1 MLLPSRVSGELLQS
15 APKIGTGKID
25 PDQKDKGLQL
35 KKRESVKMARKK
47 RVLLRSYISQ
57 PLGKLRN
64 NHARHEIGMGVF
76 WVVLAAVCGSL
87 GWVLLT
93 ILLK

>member
-1 MLLPSRVSGELLQS
+1 L
-15 APKIGTGKID
+15 
-25 PDQKDKGLQL
+25 
-35 KKRESVKMARKK
+35 
-47 RVLLRSYISQ
+47 SQ
-57 PLGKLRN
+57 PLAELRN

-76 WVVLAAVCGSL
+76 WMVLAVVCGTL

>member
-1 MLLPSRVSGELLQS
+1 VLLPSRVSGELLQP
-15 APKIGTGKID
+15 AAKFGPEKIE

-35 KKRESVKMARKK
+35 KKRASVKMARKK

-57 PLGKLRN
+57 PLEELRN